1 MAEAATTHTE
11 QVEIYIDKVASEP
24 DIKGKYVEVPPIQA
38 TTTLYKAT
46 NRKVAKSIKC
56 LIN

>member
-38 TTTLYKAT
+38 TTTLSRQPT
-46 NRKVAKSIKC
+46 EKVQSQLSIS
-56 LIN
+56 